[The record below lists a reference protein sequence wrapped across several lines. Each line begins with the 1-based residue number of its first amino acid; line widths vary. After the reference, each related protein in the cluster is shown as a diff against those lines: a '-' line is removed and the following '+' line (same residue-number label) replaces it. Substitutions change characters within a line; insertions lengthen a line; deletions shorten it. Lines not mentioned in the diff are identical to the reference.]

1 MTILPL
7 SICPQCRALR
17 HSLVVVSLHGSVARH
32 EHFCEAC
39 HCFLRA
45 EEIAL
50 ESGPDPAV
58 NSGPAFFHGKIMA
71 RCEP

>member
-17 HSLVVVSLHGSVARH
+17 HSVVVVSPHGCH
-32 EHFCEAC
+32 EHYCEAC
-39 HCFLRA
+39 HCFLRV
-45 EEIAL
+45 EEARQ
-50 ESGPDPAV
+50 ESPDVPL
-58 NSGPAFFHGKIMA
+58 NSGPPAFHGKIMA